1 MDLDQLLNPTQKAAV
16 EHIEGASV
24 IVAGAGSGKTRVL
37 TYKIAHLIEQGVQ
50 PYQILALTFTNKA
63 AREMKNRIMEVVGIS
78 VARPLWMGTFHSI
91 FSRILRSEA
100 ELIGF
105 TPQFTI
111 YDTTDSK
118 SLLKTIIKELQ
129 LDEKSYK
136 PSAIQSRISNAK
148 NRLITPILYS
158 QNRDLIQSDQNS
170 SISKFSDIYA
180 IYCRRL
186 REANAMDFDDL
197 LVYTSA
203 LLNQCPDV
211 LERYQERFKY
221 IMVDEYQDTNT
232 VQHNIVMMLAA
243 KYKNICVVGD
253 DAQSIYSFRGA
264 EIENILSFQ
273 HQFSGCALF
282 KLEQNYRSTQT
293 IVNAA
298 NSLISKNR
306 NQIRKN
312 VFSSRDVGSPIDVL
326 GTMSDNEEAYEVA
339 KDVAQITDKKFV
351 DYEEI
356 AILYRTNAQSRLLED
371 ALRKR
376 NIPYKIYGGLSFYQ
390 RKEIKD
396 IIAYL
401 RYIINP
407 RDEEAFKRI
416 VNFPARGIGK
426 VTLDRVLSAIHNNSA
441 ISPLEVMRDIRE
453 YEPAITKGTAEKIGK
468 FVAIID
474 KFVGY
479 NDTYDAY
486 RMTEGVVVESGI
498 MADVSVDKSPENLSR
513 KENVQEFVKAVH
525 EFCDNKVNQGDNEI
539 RLVNFLNEVSLL
551 TDQDNESQDD
561 LHTVTL
567 MTIHAAKGLEFSY
580 IYIVGVEENLFPGM
594 LIETEREMEEERR
607 LFYVALTRAKER
619 CMISYAKSRFRYGEF
634 QFSNPSRFIHDIDKQ
649 YLHFVGESSVF
660 EKKSRSII
668 DPYATTNGGETYKS
682 IFTPKNRDIIKTPP
696 VAKTHKGSFKPL
708 SSASKVSGNK
718 SDIYAYAEGDRVQ
731 HATFGC
737 GTILKFEGEAD
748 NRKATIKFDDFGMK
762 QLILKFARLTKG

>member
-1 MDLDQLLNPTQKAAV
+1 MDLEKLLNPTQKAAV

-37 TYKIAHLIEQGVQ
+37 TYKIAHLIEQGVS
-50 PYQILALTFTNKA
+50 PHHILALTFTNKA
-63 AREMKNRIMEVVGIS
+63 AREMKSRIMDVVGIS
-78 VARPLWMGTFHSI
+78 VARPIWMGTFHSI

-100 ELIGF
+100 DSIGF

-111 YDTTDSK
+111 YDTSDSK
-118 SLLKTIIKELQ
+118 SLLKTIIKELG
-129 LDEKSYK
+129 LDANKSYK
-136 PSAIQSRISNAK
+136 ASSIQSRISNAK
-148 NRLITPILYS
+148 NRLITPTIYS
-158 QNRDLIQSDQNS
+158 QNSDLIKADVNS
-170 SISKFSDIYA
+170 KISRFADIYA

-197 LVYTSA
+197 LVYTAA

-243 KYKNICVVGD
+243 KYRNICVVGD

-273 HQFSGCALF
+273 QQFTNCQLF
-282 KLEQNYRSTQT
+282 KLEQNYRSTQN

-298 NSLISKNR
+298 NSLIAKNR

-312 VFSSRDVGSPIDVL
+312 VFSVRDTGSPIDVL

-339 KDVAQITDKKFV
+339 KDVAFATDSKSVK
-351 DYEEI
+351 YEDI
-356 AILYRTNAQSRLLED
+356 AILYRTNAQSRVIED

-401 RYIINP
+401 RFLVNP
-407 RDEEAFKRI
+407 SDEEAFKRI
-416 VNFPARGIGK
+416 INFPARGIGK
-426 VTLDRVLSAIHNNSA
+426 TTLDRILSAVHNNP
-441 ISPLEVMRDIRE
+441 IVPILEILRNVQT
-453 YEPAITKGTAEKIGK
+453 YEPAINKGIAAKIML
-468 FVAIID
+468 FVDIID

-479 NDTYDAY
+479 NETYDAY
-486 RMTEGVVVESGI
+486 KIVESVVSESGI
-498 MADVSVDKSPENLSR
+498 MADVSVDKSVENLSR
-513 KENVQEFVKAVH
+513 KENVLEFIKAVH
-525 EFCDNKVNQGDNEI
+525 EFCENKVNQGENEI
-539 RLVNFLNEVSLL
+539 KLVDFLNEVSLL
-551 TDQDNESQDD
+551 TDQDNENEENI
-561 LHTVTL
+561 HTVTL
-567 MTIHAAKGLEFSY
+567 MTIHASKGLEFAY
-580 IYIVGVEENLFPGM
+580 VYIVGVEENLFPGM
-594 LIETEREMEEERR
+594 LVETERELEEERR
-607 LFYVALTRAKER
+607 LFYVAITRAKEC

-649 YLHFVGESSVF
+649 YLKFVGESSIF
-660 EKKSRSII
+660 KTKSRSFV
-668 DPYATTNGGETYKS
+668 DPYASSNEDKYQPLFK
-682 IFTPKNRDIIKTPP
+682 PKKREVIHTPP

-708 SSASKVSGNK
+708 SSASRAVGGAVVSGFL
-718 SDIYAYAEGDRVQ
+718 EGDVVK
-731 HATFGC
+731 HATFGR
-737 GTILKFEGEAD
+737 GMIIRFEGEGD
-748 NRKATIKFDDFGMK
+748 NRKATINFDEFGVK
-762 QLILKFARLTKG
+762 QLLLKYARLTKVD

>member
-1 MDLDQLLNPTQKAAV
+1 MDLDKLLNPTQKAAV

-37 TYKIAHLIEQGVQ
+37 TYKIAHLIEQGVS
-50 PYQILALTFTNKA
+50 PHHILALTFTNKA
-63 AREMKNRIMEVVGIS
+63 AREMKIRIMDVVGIS
-78 VARPLWMGTFHSI
+78 VARPIWMGTFHSI

-100 ELIGF
+100 DSIGF

-111 YDTTDSK
+111 YDTADSK
-118 SLLKTIIKELQ
+118 SLLKTIIKELG
-129 LDEKSYK
+129 LGDNKSYK
-136 PSAIQSRISNAK
+136 ASSIQSRISNAK
-148 NRLITPILYS
+148 NRLITPAIYS
-158 QNRDLIQSDQNS
+158 QNSDLIKADVNS
-170 SISKFSDIYA
+170 NIARFAEIYA

-197 LVYTSA
+197 LVYTAA

-243 KYKNICVVGD
+243 KYRNICVVGD

-273 HQFSGCALF
+273 QQFTNCELF
-282 KLEQNYRSTQT
+282 KLEQNYRSTQN

-312 VFSSRDVGSPIDVL
+312 VFSVRDTGSPIDVL

-339 KDVAQITDKKFV
+339 KDVAFATDSKSVK
-351 DYEEI
+351 YEDI
-356 AILYRTNAQSRLLED
+356 AILYRTNSQSRVIED

-401 RYIINP
+401 RFLVNP
-407 RDEEAFKRI
+407 SDEEAFKRI
-416 VNFPARGIGK
+416 INFPARGIGK
-426 VTLDRVLSAIHNNSA
+426 TTLDRILSAVHSNPTMPI
-441 ISPLEVMRDIRE
+441 LEILRDIQR
-453 YEPAITKGTAEKIGK
+453 YEPAINKGIAAKIML
-468 FVAIID
+468 FVDIID

-479 NDTYDAY
+479 NETYDAY
-486 RMTEGVVVESGI
+486 KIVESVVSESGI
-498 MADVSVDKSPENLSR
+498 MADVSVDKSVENLSR
-513 KENVQEFVKAVH
+513 KENVLEFIKAVH
-525 EFCDNKVNQGDNEI
+525 EFCENKVNQGENEI
-539 RLVNFLNEVSLL
+539 KLVDFLNEVSLL
-551 TDQDNESQDD
+551 TDQDNENEEDI
-561 LHTVTL
+561 HTVTL
-567 MTIHAAKGLEFSY
+567 MTIHASKGLEFAY
-580 IYIVGVEENLFPGM
+580 VYIVGVEENLFPGM
-594 LIETEREMEEERR
+594 LVETEREMEEERR
-607 LFYVALTRAKER
+607 LFYVAITRAKE
-619 CMISYAKSRFRYGEF
+619 CCTISYAKSRFRYGEF

-649 YLHFVGESSVF
+649 YLKFVGESSIF
-660 EKKSRSII
+660 ENKSRSFV
-668 DPYATTNGGETYKS
+668 DPYASSNEDRYQPLFK
-682 IFTPKNRDIIKTPP
+682 PKKREIIHTPP

-708 SSASKVSGNK
+708 SSASKSVGGAVTSGF
-718 SDIYAYAEGDRVQ
+718 SEGDIVE
-731 HATFGC
+731 HATFGR
-737 GTILKFEGEAD
+737 GMIIRFEGEGD
-748 NRKATIKFDDFGMK
+748 NRKATINFDEFGVK
-762 QLILKFARLTKG
+762 QLLLKYARLTKQ